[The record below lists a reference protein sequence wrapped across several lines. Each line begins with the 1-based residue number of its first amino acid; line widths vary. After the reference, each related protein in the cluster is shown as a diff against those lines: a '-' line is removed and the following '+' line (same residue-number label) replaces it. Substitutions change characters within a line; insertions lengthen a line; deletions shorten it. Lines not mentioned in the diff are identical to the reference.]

1 MVCTVVKTC
10 IFQLPN
16 TVCIV
21 LGLEF
26 VNKYG
31 LRTKLGLVHISQPNY
46 TVCIVLRLVLVNQ
59 PTGFVL

>member
-10 IFQLPN
+10 IFQLTN
-16 TVCIV
+16 MVCSV

-31 LRTKLGLVHISQPNY
+31 LRTILGLVLISQPNY
-46 TVCIVLRLVLVNQ
+46 TVCIVLGLVLVNQ